1 MADDSKLPNIGGNG
15 FIWILLVA
23 AGTFFVTHQVSL
35 EGSRP
40 ATTERSIQERIGEQH
55 VDARLWQDPFAAV
68 ANELAKSPELKP
80 ENCDRS
86 SSRYKDI
93 ETYCRPPLGAPAGAS
108 HLTLLVSVSGTPYSE
123 DQEARRRRR
132 YAVLAGLNAEG
143 FVPEDPQHIGFY
155 WPDVELPRPTSTV
168 WLRASQP
175 DSLTVQV
182 TASAP
187 GSQSGTL
194 PKFVPYEWFK
204 RRPERPKTG
213 TGYQRILLLW
223 FDEDALA
230 APTTP
235 VPTSPA
241 FTQAASLRVAQASPP
256 RAAPLQQFGKLLCPY
271 LPRQEGS
278 PDKVKILGPQHSATL
293 KAMVDEVDD
302 PGWSKSDWSSGACPG
317 SPAPPFYVSQ
327 ATVSDDIL
335 LTGLRSVHSINRP
348 CLVSNTCASEF
359 FQQDKGI
366 RLHRVTATDDELAG
380 AIGEELRLRGI
391 DRLGPIASLY
401 AHFEAVVEA
410 VGSKLGL
417 RGGEADRHGHV
428 APASQWYAR
437 YEAFVYKFGET
448 LGLRRYGHIALIS
461 EWDTLYG
468 RALPD
473 TMARCL
479 TQSPCEPVSDDPF
492 RDKEWLHPFKYLR
505 GLDGQMPDAG
515 GSGSGANGKDTG
527 SKPDKDSKNS
537 AKRTPDPSTKDRAEG
552 QSQFDY
558 LRRLGDRIQQ
568 RDAELR
574 REGEQGIE
582 AVGVLGSDLYDKL
595 LVLQSLRPLLPDA
608 WFFTTDLDALL
619 LNPGAQTRTRN
630 LLVASS
636 FGLQLRPDIQNGIPP
651 FRSSYQTAE
660 FLATRIAI
668 RDDGPPENPTPAPSV
683 TPLIFEIGSSREFQF
698 PKRGSAPI
706 TETQRSDRAGCRE
719 NPLKCTEIHPVPSTM
734 VPQVASGRALGI
746 VALALSVGLGLGLY
760 VALSFKSVR
769 HRTWRRIDLFMRGAD
784 SNRRL
789 TARVLACFAGL
800 FLAVL
805 LLGTLLYVAMPKLAH
820 WLTQDGQPMIP
831 LEGLSVWPTI
841 FLRLATLLLCIWLL
855 VRGWQRLEKN
865 SKKIV
870 KDLHLAATWQRAEDE
885 WTSVASVGPPWI
897 RFARRFGHCVP
908 GSGADESGDVVQFWR
923 KYLYQAHWMA
933 RIGRVAVGI
942 AAMAVLWA
950 ILALIFGHPHDPTR
964 GQISFWAYKMVTFLL
979 ILAILVLI
987 FSVADATLL
996 CGSLI
1001 KALRKKGA
1009 GVWPAGTLQEYSN
1022 RFDLPP
1028 SCLDDWID
1036 LVFASKRTKCITTL
1050 FYYPFLI
1057 IALLV
1062 ISRSPLFADY
1072 GRHIPDLLA
1081 MGVGVLIVT
1090 ACAVW
1095 LRWTVEDS
1103 RAKARRRL
1111 NQQIILARNLDDG
1124 GHRAGQLEILLRRV
1138 EELREGAFSP
1148 FSQQP
1153 MVRAMLL
1160 PLGSLGGTALLEYLL
1175 LPGFS

>member
-108 HLTLLVSVSGTPYSE
+108 HLTLPVSGTPYSE

-366 RLHRVTATDDELAG
+366 RLHRVTATDDELAA

-428 APASQWYAR
+428 APASQWYGR
-437 YEAFVYKFGET
+437 YEAFVHKFGET

-630 LLVASS
+630 LLVASAS
-636 FGLQLRPDIQNGIPP
+636 ACSCGPT
-651 FRSSYQTAE
+651 FRTE
-660 FLATRIAI
+660 FRRSGAATR
-668 RDDGPPENPTPAPSV
+668 PPN
-683 TPLIFEIGSSREFQF
+683 SSRPALRSVMMGH
-698 PKRGSAPI
+698 PKIPG
-706 TETQRSDRAGCRE
+706 
-719 NPLKCTEIHPVPSTM
+719 
-734 VPQVASGRALGI
+734 
-746 VALALSVGLGLGLY
+746 
-760 VALSFKSVR
+760 R
-769 HRTWRRIDLFMRGAD
+769 HR
-784 SNRRL
+784 
-789 TARVLACFAGL
+789 
-800 FLAVL
+800 
-805 LLGTLLYVAMPKLAH
+805 
-820 WLTQDGQPMIP
+820 Q
-831 LEGLSVWPTI
+831 
-841 FLRLATLLLCIWLL
+841 
-855 VRGWQRLEKN
+855 
-865 SKKIV
+865 
-870 KDLHLAATWQRAEDE
+870 
-885 WTSVASVGPPWI
+885 
-897 RFARRFGHCVP
+897 
-908 GSGADESGDVVQFWR
+908 
-923 KYLYQAHWMA
+923 
-933 RIGRVAVGI
+933 
-942 AAMAVLWA
+942 
-950 ILALIFGHPHDPTR
+950 
-964 GQISFWAYKMVTFLL
+964 
-979 ILAILVLI
+979 
-987 FSVADATLL
+987 
-996 CGSLI
+996 SL
-1001 KALRKKGA
+1001 
-1009 GVWPAGTLQEYSN
+1009 P
-1022 RFDLPP
+1022 
-1028 SCLDDWID
+1028 
-1036 LVFASKRTKCITTL
+1036 
-1050 FYYPFLI
+1050 
-1057 IALLV
+1057 
-1062 ISRSPLFADY
+1062 
-1072 GRHIPDLLA
+1072 
-1081 MGVGVLIVT
+1081 
-1090 ACAVW
+1090 
-1095 LRWTVEDS
+1095 
-1103 RAKARRRL
+1103 
-1111 NQQIILARNLDDG
+1111 
-1124 GHRAGQLEILLRRV
+1124 
-1138 EELREGAFSP
+1138 
-1148 FSQQP
+1148 
-1153 MVRAMLL
+1153 
-1160 PLGSLGGTALLEYLL
+1160 
-1175 LPGFS
+1175 